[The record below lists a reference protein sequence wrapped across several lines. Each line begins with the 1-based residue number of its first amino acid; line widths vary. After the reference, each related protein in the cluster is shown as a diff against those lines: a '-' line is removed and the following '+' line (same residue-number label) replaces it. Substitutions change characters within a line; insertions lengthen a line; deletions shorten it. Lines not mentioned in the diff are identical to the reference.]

1 MANIYAVDYTKRF
14 VTVPAKL
21 TDVASQGGRL
31 RVLYDTHVV
40 VASDAQNDVLYL
52 GRIPGGSKIWE
63 ASYSVSAT
71 IGSGSTVDLGWQAVS
86 ATATAANTD
95 LDGIFDGVVTTGAS
109 TWFWSGGAGQ
119 TTAKKAESVVNTPI
133 SIPDEA
139 DIVATIL
146 GSDPAAG
153 VIIKCMVMYSID

>member
-14 VTVPAKL
+14 ITKPAKL
-21 TDVASQGGRL
+21 TDVSSQGGRL
-31 RVLYDTHVV
+31 RVLYDTHTVI
-40 VASDAQNDVLYL
+40 ASDAEDDVLYL

-71 IGSGSTVDLGWQAVS
+71 IGSGSTVDLGWSAVS

-95 LDGIFDGVVTTGAS
+95 LDGLIDGGVTSAALTV
-109 TWFWSGGAGQ
+109 WLNGGAGNSA
-119 TTAKKAESVVNTPI
+119 AKRTESQCNIPI
-133 SIPDEA
+133 FIPDEA

-146 GSDPAAG
+146 GSDPTAG
-153 VIIKCMVMYSID
+153 VTMKCMIMYSID

>member
-31 RVLYDTHVV
+31 RVLYDTHLTVT
-40 VASDAQNDVLYL
+40 ADAQNDVLHL
-52 GRIPGGSKIWE
+52 GRLPGGSKIWE
-63 ASYSVSAT
+63 ASFSVSAT

-95 LDGIFDGVVTTGAS
+95 LDGIFDGIVTTAVK
-109 TWFWSGGAGQ
+109 TYFWNGGTGQ
-119 TTAKKAESVVNTPI
+119 TAAGAAETAVNTPI

-139 DIVATIL
+139 DVVATIL
-146 GSDPAAG
+146 GSDPTAG
-153 VIIKCMVMYSID
+153 VTMKCMIMYSID

>member
-1 MANIYAVDYTKRF
+1 MANLYAVDYKKRF
-14 VTVPAKL
+14 VTLPTKL
-21 TDVASQGGRL
+21 TDVTSQGGRL
-31 RVLYDTHVV
+31 RVLYDTHTV
-40 VASDAQNDVLYL
+40 VADDAQNDVLYI
-52 GRIPGGSKIWE
+52 GRVPGGSKIWE

-95 LDGIFDGVVTTGAS
+95 LDGLIDGGVTSAALTV
-109 TWFWSGGAGQ
+109 WMNGGAGQ
-119 TTAKKAESVVNTPI
+119 SAIRRSEAQVNLPI

-146 GSDPAAG
+146 GADPNAG
-153 VIIKCMVMYSID
+153 VVIACMIMYSVD